1 MALEFQGRFVKNF
14 WIFIFYLT
22 LVASFATNA
31 SDNIKW
37 KGVAEINHHT
47 LAMKASDYINSTFPE
62 LKNVEIKLIKV
73 NASYSFQHQHFNLNV
88 MFMHSDS
95 LVEGSS
101 HKRIVYVDGKAQEIE
116 MHMIHYI
123 FLDFDRNGEAINHRV
138 EEVPF
143 HGSQKEFKKEFQ
155 KL

>member
-1 MALEFQGRFVKNF
+1 MKNF
-14 WIFIFYLT
+14 WLFILYLA
-22 LVASFATNA
+22 LAASFATNA

-37 KGVAEINHHT
+37 EGVAEINHHS
-47 LAMKASDYINSTFPE
+47 LAMKAGDYIKSTFPE

-73 NASYSFQHQHFNLNV
+73 NASYSFQHQHSNLSV

-101 HKRIVYVDGKAQEIE
+101 HKSTVYLDGNTQEIE
-116 MHMIHYI
+116 MNMIHYI
-123 FLDFDRNGEAINHRV
+123 FVDFDENGEAINHRV
-138 EEVPF
+138 EQVPF
-143 HGSQKEFKKEFQ
+143 HGSQKEFDKEFK